1 MYGKGMGGGLFGT
14 PLYLNL
20 KCIVFALSIV
30 AVYWLPR
37 PYALAHKLVMSFLIS
52 MSAYI
57 VLAWYDV
64 LYDCNDR
71 LKPTLLG
78 WISKPFKPAEYAAGY
93 EELPLKTQKLIR
105 TVDVMVL
112 SVVVFT
118 FLYPFWVG
126 KTSKR

>member
-1 MYGKGMGGGLFGT
+1 
-14 PLYLNL
+14 
-20 KCIVFALSIV
+20 VFALSIV

-37 PYALAHKLVMSFLIS
+37 PIALAHKLVMSFLIS

-78 WISKPFKPAEYAAGY
+78 WMSKAFKPPEYAEAY
-93 EELPLKTQKLIR
+93 AELPLKTQKLIR
-105 TVDVMVL
+105 TVDVVVL
-112 SVVVFT
+112 SIVVFT
-118 FLYPFWVG
+118 FLYPFWFG
-126 KTSKR
+126 KRR